1 MQDIFDIILYKR
13 WKMDNQKLLELQKLF
28 SEGRITEDDIPEE
41 YIDELEKL
49 YKKQIEDLDNEI
61 EKSKQTIREKLDWL
75 KKNNK

>member
-1 MQDIFDIILYKR
+1 
-13 WKMDNQKLLELQKLF
+13 MDEQKLLELQKMF
-28 SEGRITEDDIPEE
+28 SEGKITEDDIPEE

>member
-1 MQDIFDIILYKR
+1 
-13 WKMDNQKLLELQKLF
+13 MDEQKLLELQKMF
-28 SEGRITEDDIPEE
+28 SEGKITEDDISEE